1 MGHPFFVAMG
11 GYGSQTIEGY
21 GNVPMV
27 MSRRVFLQA
36 LAGTGAMPWRS
47 PQPLTMQLDWHLNAQ
62 FAGLCVADA
71 RGEYRRNGLAVNL
84 KAASAD
90 MDVVQTVMSQPHTL
104 GCAEESLILAAQAR
118 GISVVAIAAMLQAS
132 PLSLMSLPAVALD
145 NLQQLSG
152 KRVGVHSDGRQA
164 LEFVLAK
171 SNISLRPAMG
181 EIPYQDKY
189 QRLIDGE
196 FDAVQCYALDEPIE
210 LARRLGQAPNILTF
224 SNYGFDAYSQVIF
237 APAQLL
243 IEQPQAIHRFLVA
256 TFTGWR
262 WAIAHPAQTA
272 RLLIDQYVEPDY
284 QDIDYQI
291 QSLDI
296 MANYIQHHG
305 QPMGVIDPQR
315 WRRSAQQLAQAGLI
329 DVLPPLATSIDL
341 SFWA

>member
-1 MGHPFFVAMG
+1 
-11 GYGSQTIEGY
+11 
-21 GNVPMV
+21 MV

-104 GCAEESLILAAQAR
+104 GCAEESLILTAQAR

-171 SNISLRPAMG
+171 SNISLRPAKRKTTS
-181 EIPYQDKY
+181 ELQSPVPISY
-189 QRLIDGE
+189 
-196 FDAVQCYALDEPIE
+196 AVFCLKKKKQSINAFIFLFHACPALT
-210 LARRLGQAPNILTF
+210 Q
-224 SNYGFDAYSQVIF
+224 
-237 APAQLL
+237 
-243 IEQPQAIHRFLVA
+243 
-256 TFTGWR
+256 
-262 WAIAHPAQTA
+262 
-272 RLLIDQYVEPDY
+272 
-284 QDIDYQI
+284 
-291 QSLDI
+291 
-296 MANYIQHHG
+296 
-305 QPMGVIDPQR
+305 
-315 WRRSAQQLAQAGLI
+315 
-329 DVLPPLATSIDL
+329 
-341 SFWA
+341 